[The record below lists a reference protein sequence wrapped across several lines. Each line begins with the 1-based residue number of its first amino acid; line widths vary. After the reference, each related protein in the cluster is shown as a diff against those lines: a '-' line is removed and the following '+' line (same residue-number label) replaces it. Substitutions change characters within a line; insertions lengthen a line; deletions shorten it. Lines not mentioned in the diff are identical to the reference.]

1 MIDNDGVRAP
11 DEARMQVLSGPDPYA
26 DDYDPVFE
34 AQVQAD
40 MRRMERQRLEQQRM
54 INDGIVGGIRTGMSN
69 TANAMASGI
78 GSMFGYSSSTN
89 S

>member
-1 MIDNDGVRAP
+1 MDNDGVRAP
-11 DEARMQVLSGPDPYA
+11 DEARMQVLAGPDPYA

-40 MRRMERQRLEQQRM
+40 MRRMERQRLEQQRR

-69 TANAMASGI
+69 TASAMASGI